1 MFRRSLGVWTGLH
14 GESNLPTSFGQK
26 GADVSSSG
34 TGAKKGNCGSLMLVS
49 SRGAE
54 NSPIKAV
61 LLPPSSKAFSM
72 WWCLDAMSPDF

>member
-1 MFRRSLGVWTGLH
+1 MWTVCRVRAICPQA
-14 GESNLPTSFGQK
+14 SGQK

-34 TGAKKGNCGSLMLVS
+34 AGAKKGNCGGLMLVS

-54 NSPIKAV
+54 NSPIKTM
-61 LLPPSSKAFSM
+61 LLPPSSKKAFSM